1 MTSLRIAL
9 FTGAALGDDPRWVD
23 DVTVVTR
30 TLAEAGHAVVYG
42 GGRSGL
48 MGVVADTALQAG
60 AEVFGVIPQN
70 LVDAELAHP
79 GLTDLAVVPDMGA
92 RKAQMTLLSDAMV
105 ALPGGAGTLEEFF
118 DVWVGQVLGNHRKP
132 VALYSPAGFWDPL
145 IAALDDLVAKGFMK
159 PKARAGLIVASTPEE
174 LLEGLAHWAPPAPRW
189 ADRTGPHSDSV
200 TNPMRQS
207 ASS

>member
-1 MTSLRIAL
+1 M
-9 FTGAALGDDPRWVD
+9 D
-23 DVTVVTR
+23 DVTDVTR
-30 TLAEAGHAVVYG
+30 ALAEAGHAVVYG

-79 GLTDLAVVPDMGA
+79 GLTDLTVVPDMGA

-145 IAALDDLVAKGFMK
+145 LAALDDLVTKGFMK
-159 PKARAGLIVASTPEE
+159 PEARAGLIVASTPEQ
-174 LLEGLAHWAPPAPRW
+174 LLDGLASWTPPTPRW
-189 ADRTGPHSDSV
+189 ADRTSQRSDGVSD
-200 TNPMRQS
+200 PMRES
-207 ASS
+207 TSS

>member
-1 MTSLRIAL
+1 MTSLRLAL
-9 FTGAALGDDPRWVD
+9 FTGAAVGTDPRWVD
-23 DVTVVTR
+23 DVTEVTR

-48 MGVVADTALQAG
+48 MGVVADTALAAG

-79 GLTDLAVVPDMGA
+79 GLTDLTVVPDMGA
-92 RKAQMTLLSDAMV
+92 RKAQMTLLSDAMI

-118 DVWVGQVLGNHRKP
+118 DVWVGQVLGNHAKP

-145 IAALDDLVAKGFMK
+145 LAVLEDLVEKGFMK
-159 PKARAGLIVASTPEE
+159 PEARAGLIVASTPEQ
-174 LLEGLAHWAPPAPRW
+174 LLDGLAGWTPPTPRW
-189 ADRTGPHSDSV
+189 AERTAANTDGV
-200 TNPMRQS
+200 THPMP
-207 ASS
+207 SSTSS